1 MAEQLAGFQFAKPFD
16 VTNPV
21 STDKRYGKF
30 NGSITTPF
38 ASKAEALD
46 LIKPALR
53 YQGLQCVIANG
64 ASIGLYWWR
73 DGVADEQL
81 VLLQTDVDISGKADK
96 AYVDSQ
102 DNVEATARQNADSNL
117 QGQVTINTNAL
128 TTKAEISDLDSKIAS
143 EKSERQL
150 ADADLVAGITSG
162 DTATLNAAKTY
173 TDSQVAAIYRSAG
186 DWDTSINNSYPIS
199 GTGTIGTI
207 RRGDAYN
214 IVGGGNIGLNY
225 YQPGDTI
232 YAKVNNPGQIETNWG
247 TFDTNQQQATEA
259 LRGIAKIATQSTI
272 ENETTIEDQTLVT
285 PKKFWQGIARTLGI
299 PRIVSGLWTFLDG
312 MRFGSPGFYAT
323 FAKSL
328 TSNSLT
334 LKNNVYQAGA
344 IGRAIKLNGTTQRGS
359 FANLPITSVITISSW
374 FKTTQTSVGVIVKIG
389 TAGNGCYYVGAN
401 GNFIRIN
408 DNTGSQG
415 VAAGTNVSDGNWHH
429 TVVVNNASI
438 TKVYVDGTLVGTKSG
453 TYPNNQNGSN
463 SFGAVSNAGSHS
475 TYFNGNIDQTLIY
488 NRELNQTE
496 IVNLYN
502 AGFGTAS
509 PNTNGLVARWEFDET
524 SGTVA
529 NDSSGNNYNINLVN
543 SPLWDNLGKVPT
555 GGAPSEAN
563 VFQSLD
569 GVTNG
574 ERGQQTF
581 GDFAGGNIQQGKAF
595 RLYINNYY
603 PFWCDNFGRIFIN
616 PKFSGLVEGDGSVAS
631 AYLHLAAG
639 KTTVGDAAM
648 KFTAGALLASPES
661 GAWEFDGINLY
672 FCNNNGRIKINA
684 NLQTLTDQGNT
695 TINDIEITGI
705 SKGIILKD
713 IVDGTRRR
721 ILLSNGNLIV
731 SEVM

>member
-30 NGSITTPF
+30 NGSSTTPF
-38 ASKAEALD
+38 VSKAEALD

-81 VLLQTDVDISGKADK
+81 VLLQTDVDLKDYITTENLSQQLNKYTTHTETNDKISTYDSVLKDDVPAAGNTMRKLYNTVIDGDATTLRTAKSYAD
-96 AYVDSQ
+96 
-102 DNVEATARQNADSNL
+102 
-117 QGQVTINTNAL
+117 G
-128 TTKAEISDLDSKIAS
+128 
-143 EKSERQL
+143 
-150 ADADLVAGITSG
+150 LVVS
-162 DTATLNAAKTY
+162 
-173 TDSQVAAIYRSAG
+173 IYRPAG
-186 DWDTSINNSYPIS
+186 DWDTSTNNSYPIT
-199 GTGTIGTI
+199 GTGSDNSI
-207 RRGDAYN
+207 RRGDTYN
-214 IVGGGNIGLNY
+214 IIGGGNIGVNY

-259 LRGIAKIATQSTI
+259 LCGIAKIATQSTI

-299 PRIVSGLWTFLDG
+299 SRIVSGLWTFLDG

-359 FANLPITSVITISSW
+359 FANLPIISVLTISSW

-389 TAGNGCYYVGAN
+389 TAGNGCYYLGTNGAN
-401 GNFIRIN
+401 IRIN

-415 VAAGTNVSDGNWHH
+415 VGTGITVNDGNWHH
-429 TVVVNNASI
+429 VTAVNNGVN
-438 TKVYVDGTLVGTKSG
+438 TKVYVDGTLVATRIGAF
-453 TYPNNQNGSN
+453 PNNQNGSN
-463 SFGAVSNAGSHS
+463 SFGVVSNNG
-475 TYFNGNIDQTLIY
+475 TYGNYFSGNIDQTLIY
-488 NRELNQTE
+488 NRELSQTE
-496 IVNLYN
+496 VVNLYN

-509 PNTNGLVARWEFDET
+509 PNTNGLVARWEFDEA

-529 NDSSGNNYNINLVN
+529 NDSSGNNCNISFAN

-555 GGAPSEAN
+555 GGVPSEATI
-563 VFQSLD
+563 FQSLD

-595 RLYINNYY
+595 RLFINNYY

-616 PKFSGLVEGDGSVAS
+616 PKFSGLVEGDGSLAS

-639 KTTVGDAAM
+639 KSTLGDAAL
-648 KFTAGALLASPES
+648 KFTPGALLSNPEV
-661 GAWEFDGINLY
+661 GAWEFDGNNLY
-672 FCNNNGRIKINA
+672 FCVTNGRIKVNA
-684 NLQTLTDQGNT
+684 NLQSITDQGNT
-695 TINDIEITGI
+695 TINDIEITTSG
-705 SKGIILKD
+705 KGIILKD
-713 IVDGTRRR
+713 GVDGNRRR
-721 ILLSNGNLIV
+721 ITILNGTISISDPL
-731 SEVM
+731 